1 MNQDIIDSLRKILAR
16 HGREV
21 LGSRQKLEGLLEDYL
36 QNRYPGEQRVML
48 TLLEAGQVRQLGS
61 GEVLDESR
69 MRDLAFVLGQQFY
82 ILQEASYLGIRA
94 WQAAFS
100 PDAPL
105 PPERLLSGADY
116 GFSGNAGRGAS
127 SPFQGCDAGSFGVFR
142 CRACGQHQLCLT
154 PQEQATQLCI
164 ACSRKE
170 EEELAAKK
178 KAEEEAAAKKKAEE
192 ELAGGKRLC
201 KSLPGTYTNSIGM
214 EFVLVP
220 PGVFLMGSPGS
231 DEDVGGAEQP
241 QHLVTISQPL
251 YLGRYPV
258 TQAQWQAVMGKNP
271 SAFQGENR
279 PVERVTWEDA
289 QAFIRK
295 LNAQEGHVRYRLPTE
310 AEWEYACR
318 AGSRKR
324 YRFGDDAGLWG
335 RLLERY
341 AWYEENSGWETHP
354 VGQKQANAWGLYD
367 MHGNVWEWV
376 QDWYGEYPA
385 VAVLDPEG
393 PSSGTY
399 RVLRGGGWLSNARNC
414 RAAFRVNGS
423 PDYRYREVGFRLALG
438 SAGRQ

>member
-48 TLLEAGQVRQLGS
+48 TLLEAGQVRKLGS

-82 ILQEASYLGIRA
+82 IPQEASYLGIRA

-105 PPERLLSGADY
+105 PPERSLSGADC
-116 GFSGNAGRGAS
+116 GSSGNAGRGAS

-154 PQEQATQLCI
+154 PQEQATQLCF

-170 EEELAAKK
+170 EEA
-178 KAEEEAAAKKKAEE
+178 
-192 ELAGGKRLC
+192 AGGKRLC
-201 KSLPGTYTNSIGM
+201 KSLPGTYTNSLGM
-214 EFVLVP
+214 DFVLVP
-220 PGVFLMGSPGS
+220 PGVFLMGSPDS
-231 DEDVGGAEQP
+231 DEDAREDERP

-295 LNAQEGHVRYRLPTE
+295 LNAQEGHVRYRLPSE

-318 AGSRKR
+318 AGSRTR
-324 YRFGDDAGLWG
+324 YCSGDDAGL
-335 RLLERY
+335 LKPY
-341 AWYEENSGWETHP
+341 AWYWGNSGGKTHP

-376 QDWYGEYPA
+376 QDRYGEYPA
-385 VAVLDPEG
+385 GAVLDPEG
-393 PSSGTY
+393 PSSGTNC
-399 RVLRGGGWLSNARNC
+399 VLRGGGCCNYASRC
-414 RAAFRVNGS
+414 RAA
-423 PDYRYREVGFRLALG
+423 YRDFNTPGGRYSNVGFRLALG

>member
-48 TLLEAGQVRQLGS
+48 TLLEAGQVRKLGS

-82 ILQEASYLGIRA
+82 IPQEASYLGIRA

-105 PPERLLSGADY
+105 PPERSLSGADC
-116 GFSGNAGRGAS
+116 GSSGNAGRSAS
-127 SPFQGCDAGSFGVFR
+127 SPFQGCDAGLFGVFR

-154 PQEQATQLCI
+154 PQEQATQLCF
-164 ACSRKE
+164 ACSR
-170 EEELAAKK
+170 
-178 KAEEEAAAKKKAEE
+178 KAEE

-220 PGVFLMGSPGS
+220 PGVFLMGSPDS
-231 DEDVGGAEQP
+231 DKDAREDEQP

-258 TQAQWQAVMGKNP
+258 TQAQWQAVMGENP
-271 SAFQGENR
+271 SHFTGDNL
-279 PVERVTWEDA
+279 PVERVGWEDA

-295 LNAQEGHVRYRLPTE
+295 LNAQEGHVRYRLPSE

-318 AGSRKR
+318 AGSRTR
-324 YRFGDDAGLWG
+324 YCSGDDAGLLG
-335 RLLERY
+335 PY
-341 AWYEENSGWETHP
+341 AWYGENSGGKTHP
-354 VGQKQANAWGLYD
+354 VGLLQPNAWGLHD

-376 QDWYGEYPA
+376 QDWYGDYPA
-385 VAVLDPEG
+385 GAELDPEG
-393 PSSGTY
+393 PSSGAS
-399 RVLRGGGWLSNARNC
+399 RVLRGGSWDDSASYC
-414 RAAFRVNGS
+414 RTADRDFDS
-423 PDYRYREVGFRLALG
+423 PDSRDNDVGFRLALG